1 MGKSKQPKVAVKK
14 TDNDLYKPVL
24 RPKNEGESIKVAEAV
39 IKRRDRNLKAL
50 AARQRRVKEQKLEKK
65 RLGRAAKMI
74 SANSLVVKAR
84 ERFMD
89 RRRAK
94 VTKQKNKRMAVLG
107 DVIPGRVFLVVR
119 NDRRSPSA
127 TVLKALRKMGLRK
140 YGHAMFLEDSLE
152 NRELLRICETFVYY
166 GVPSPKAISDLL
178 HKKAYI
184 QSKAGE
190 GYELLTNNLV
200 IEEALGDI
208 NILSVEDIVDVVKAG
223 NAGESPNLEKLRRVL
238 SLLVSFTM
246 GDVRK
251 ADVNVPTSKIVWG
264 YVKRM
269 DNMLYKTL

>member
-1 MGKSKQPKVAVKK
+1 MGKSKQPKVAVQK
-14 TDNDLYKPVL
+14 TENDIYKPVL

-39 IKRRDRNLKAL
+39 IRRRDRNLKAL

-65 RLGRAAKMI
+65 RLGKAAKMI

-84 ERFMD
+84 ERLMD

-107 DVIPGRVFLVVR
+107 DVVPGRIFLVVR

-140 YGHAMFLEDSLE
+140 YGYAMFLEDTLE
-152 NRELLRICETFVYY
+152 NRELLRVCETFVYY

-184 QSKAGE
+184 QAKAGE
-190 GYELLTNNLV
+190 SYELLTNNLV

-208 NILSVEDIVDVVKAG
+208 NILSVEDIVDVVKAA
-223 NAGESPNLEKLRRVL
+223 NAGETPNLDKLRRVL

-251 ADVNVPTSKIVWG
+251 ANVNVPTSKIVWG

>member
-1 MGKSKQPKVAVKK
+1 E
-14 TDNDLYKPVL
+14 NDIYKPVL

-39 IKRRDRNLKAL
+39 IRRRDRNLKAL

-65 RLGRAAKMI
+65 RLGKAAKMI

-84 ERFMD
+84 ERLMD

-107 DVIPGRVFLVVR
+107 DVVPGRIFLVVR

-140 YGHAMFLEDSLE
+140 YGHAMFLEDTLE
-152 NRELLRICETFVYY
+152 NRELLRVCETFVYY

-184 QSKAGE
+184 QAKAGE
-190 GYELLTNNLV
+190 SYELLTNNLV

-208 NILSVEDIVDVVKAG
+208 NILSVEDIVDVVKAA
-223 NAGESPNLEKLRRVL
+223 NAGETPNLGKLRRVL

-251 ADVNVPTSKIVWG
+251 ANVNVPTSKIVWG

>member
-1 MGKSKQPKVAVKK
+1 MGKSKQAKIPVQK
-14 TDNDLYKPVL
+14 TENDIYKPVL

-65 RLGRAAKMI
+65 RLGKAAKMI

-84 ERFMD
+84 ERLMD

-127 TVLKALRKMGLRK
+127 TVLKALRKLGLRK
-140 YGHAMFLEDSLE
+140 HGHAMFIEDNLE

-208 NILSVEDIVDVVKAG
+208 NILSVEDVVDVVKAG
-223 NAGESPNLEKLRRVL
+223 NAGEAVNLEKLGRVL
-238 SLLVSFTM
+238 SLLVPFTM

>member
-14 TDNDLYKPVL
+14 AENDIYKPVL
-24 RPKNEGESIKVAEAV
+24 RPKNEGESIKVAEGV
-39 IKRRDRNLKAL
+39 IRRRDRNLKAL

-65 RLGRAAKMI
+65 RLGKAAKMI

-84 ERFMD
+84 ERLMD

-107 DVIPGRVFLVVR
+107 DVVPGRIFLVVR

-140 YGHAMFLEDSLE
+140 YGHAMFLEDTLE

-184 QSKAGE
+184 QAKAGE
-190 GYELLTNNLV
+190 SYELLTNNLV

-208 NILSVEDIVDVVKAG
+208 NILSVEDIVDVVKAA
-223 NAGESPNLEKLRRVL
+223 NAGETPNLEKLRRVL
-238 SLLVSFTM
+238 SLFVSFTM

-251 ADVNVPTSKIVWG
+251 ANVNVPTSKIVWG